1 MKCRV
6 HRCDAKRRRSSQFCH
21 KHHGRYETREEPC
34 NGEAHKPEV
43 AGMIDNCMV
52 CMPRWGVMEVPYDTW
67 RCVYH
72 VDGFRCIRVRDHFG
86 YCQSKEPHESNPKG
100 AHGDVAG

>member
-52 CMPRWGVMEVPYDTW
+52 CAPRWGVMDDTW
-67 RCVYH
+67 RCVYR
-72 VDGFRCIRVRDHFG
+72 DKSGRQCIRVTEHHG
-86 YCQSKEPHESNPKG
+86 YCHHQEPYEKG
-100 AHGDVAG
+100 EFDVAE